1 MGQGLV
7 EQVLADGEV
16 EQGPAEPLA
25 VGLGLGWEIAQ
36 AAATF
41 PLT

>member
-16 EQGPAEPLA
+16 EQGAAEPLA
-25 VGLGLGWEIAQ
+25 VGPRLGWEIAQ

>member
-1 MGQGLV
+1 MGERPVEELVADREVRQG
-7 EQVLADGEV
+7 A
-16 EQGPAEPLA
+16 PEPLA
-25 VGLGLGWEIAQ
+25 VGLGLGQGIAQ